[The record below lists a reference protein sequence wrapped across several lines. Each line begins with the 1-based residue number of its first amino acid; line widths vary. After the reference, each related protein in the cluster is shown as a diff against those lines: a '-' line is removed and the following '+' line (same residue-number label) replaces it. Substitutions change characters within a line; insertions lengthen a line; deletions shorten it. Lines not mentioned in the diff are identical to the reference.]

1 MVAARDIEIVESSNE
16 GDMTRESYVVDNWN
30 LEGSKRLGFYSM
42 VIQDTHLISERETL
56 FH

>member
-30 LEGSKRLGFYSM
+30 WEGSKRWGFYSM